1 MRYDVDSGKTLL
13 VDGPASIDIISGD
26 VEVLAAPIKKG
37 TRIIVREGKRIPL
50 EVKSNAS
57 FEIMLG
63 EGASYE
69 EVEGS
74 TIPENWEKTTREIVS
89 EASSKRQ
96 FLTTVMGE
104 VDSGKTSFCTYLAN
118 MAIREKLKV
127 AIIDGDLGQSDIGPP
142 STVGYS
148 ILKGYVKDLF
158 DVNAEDAYF
167 IGLTSPGIATKEV
180 IEGLLKLKQKVM
192 KQKAELIIVNTDG
205 WIEGEDAASYK
216 LRLVDSLKPDVVVGI
231 QQNDEL
237 LHILSGIGNA
247 KVYIVDSPSA
257 IKKRD
262 REKRKILREL
272 SYKKYLRGGKVQS
285 FLINWIN
292 LEGTL
297 LGKGIQPSR
306 EKMRQIENFLGV
318 KPWYC
323 EETQKTLL
331 IVLGKGKWVA
341 EENIKKLEENIRKR
355 IKIFREGEEAGL
367 LVSLKDIN
375 GKFLGIGVLQGIDYR
390 RKAIK
395 IFTPVKKGIHT
406 IRIGQVK
413 LDKEG
418 KEIGICTIF
427 TG

>member
-1 MRYDVDSGKTLL
+1 MKCNVDAGKTLL
-13 VDGPASIDIISGD
+13 VDGPASIDIVSGE
-26 VEVLAAPIKKG
+26 VEVLAAPMKVG

-74 TIPENWEKTTREIVS
+74 TIPENWIKTAKEIVS
-89 EASSKRQ
+89 EASLKLG
-96 FLTTVMGE
+96 FVAAVMGE

-118 MAIREKLKV
+118 TAIKEKLKV

-142 STVGYS
+142 STIGYS
-148 ILKGYVKDLF
+148 ILKGHVKDLF

-167 IGLTSPGIATKEV
+167 IGLTSPGAATKEV
-180 IEGLLKLKQKVM
+180 IEGLCKLKEKVM
-192 KQKAELIIVNTDG
+192 MEEVELVVVNTDG
-205 WIEGEDAASYK
+205 WVEGEDAASYK
-216 LRLVDSLKPDVVVGI
+216 LRLVDALKPDAVVGI
-231 QQNDEL
+231 QQSDEL
-237 LHILSGIGNA
+237 LHILSGIGGA
-247 KVYIVDSPSA
+247 KVYIIDSPSA

-297 LGKGIQPSR
+297 LGKGVQPSKER
-306 EKMRQIENFLGV
+306 MRQIENLLGV

-323 EETQKTLL
+323 EETQKTIL
-331 IVLGKGKWVA
+331 IVLGRGKWVA
-341 EENIKKLEENIRKR
+341 EENIRKLEENIKKR
-355 IKIFREGEEAGL
+355 IKIFREGEETGL

-375 GKFLGIGVLQGIDYR
+375 GKFLGIGVLQGIDYKR
-390 RKAIK
+390 RAIK
-395 IFTPVKKGIHT
+395 IYTPVKEGIHT
-406 IRIGQVK
+406 VHIGQVK

-427 TG
+427 TN

>member
-1 MRYDVDSGKTLL
+1 LKCNIDSGKTLL
-13 VDGPASIDIISGD
+13 VDGPASIDIISGE
-26 VEVLAAPIKKG
+26 VEVLAAPMKSG

-50 EVKSNAS
+50 EVKSKAS

-63 EGASYE
+63 ERASYE

-74 TIPENWEKTTREIVS
+74 TIPENWRKTAEEIVS

-96 FLTTVMGE
+96 LLTTVMGE

-118 MAIREKLKV
+118 MALKEKLKV
-127 AIIDGDLGQSDIGPP
+127 AVIDGDLGQSDIGPP
-142 STVGYS
+142 STIGYS
-148 ILKGYVKDLF
+148 ILKGHVKDLF
-158 DVNAEDAYF
+158 DVNAEGAYF
-167 IGLTSPGIATKEV
+167 IGLTSPETATKEV
-180 IEGLLKLKQKVM
+180 IKGLLKLKEKVVM
-192 KQKAELIIVNTDG
+192 EEAELIIVNTDG

-216 LRLVDSLKPDVVVGI
+216 LRLVDALKPNAVVGI

-237 LHILSGIGNA
+237 LHILSAIGGA
-247 KVYIVDSPSA
+247 KVYLVDSPTA
-257 IKKRD
+257 IKKRG
-262 REKRKILREL
+262 REKRKVLREL

-297 LGKGIQPSR
+297 LGRGIQPSR
-306 EKMRQIENFLGV
+306 EKMRQIENLLGV

-331 IVLGKGKWVA
+331 IVLGKGKWVTKENIRKF
-341 EENIKKLEENIRKR
+341 EENIKKR
-355 IKIFREGEEAGL
+355 IKILQEGEEAGL
-367 LVSLKDIN
+367 LVSLKDVN
-375 GKFLGIGVLQGIDYR
+375 GKFLGIGVLQGIDYKR
-390 RKAIK
+390 RAIK

-406 IRIGQVK
+406 VRIGQVK

-418 KEIGICTIF
+418 KEIGICTIL
-427 TG
+427 TD